1 MISADNF
8 LERAKQLQREGR
20 RDDARR
26 DLLEAVNLLRQEGRR
41 EELAQALRTLG
52 ELERRTPNAADARLH
67 YEEAVDI
74 YRELGQHLRLAHTVR
89 HLGEVYVESGSPEL
103 AEPCYVEA
111 LALYRSHDDG
121 APLDVAN
128 AIRALAVLKTNKGES
143 EEARRLWQEA
153 HELYVRCN
161 VSAGVAESMARI
173 AQSGKVPVE

>member
-1 MISADNF
+1 MMTSADNF
-8 LERAKQLQREGR
+8 LEQAKQSQKEGR
-20 RDDARR
+20 RDHARR

-67 YEEAVDI
+67 YEEAVVI

-103 AEPCYVEA
+103 AEPCYLEA
-111 LALYRSHDDG
+111 LALYRGHDD
-121 APLDVAN
+121 APLDLAN
-128 AIRALAVLKTNKGES
+128 AIRALAVLKTNRGENA
-143 EEARRLWQEA
+143 EARRLWQEA

-161 VSAGVAESMARI
+161 VSAGVAESMARM
-173 AQSGKVPVE
+173 AQCGKLGAE